1 MARPGRAARSVAR
14 RGATGALTG
23 RGPRTPLPRWI
34 ASLAS
39 SARERSNDLLSFL
52 LPQRCPVCGEPA
64 DPVRF
69 FCERCE
75 RALPRLGVPVC
86 ARCLCEDAP
95 ADACLRHP
103 GDRVHA
109 AFVYDEAVAALVHA
123 LKFGSRPDLGRG
135 FAPALAESLP
145 ARWRRPALVTAVPL
159 HGTRRRERG
168 YDQAAAIAEALADAL
183 GAPFSGALLE
193 RTRETR
199 AQSSLGPGERRRNV
213 RGAFRVRHP
222 DGSLAGG
229 CSSWTTCSPR
239 APRWRRPW
247 RRCARRVPARRAQRS
262 RGPNDG
268 ARLQGG
274 SLHL

>member
-1 MARPGRAARSVAR
+1 M
-14 RGATGALTG
+14 
-23 RGPRTPLPRWI
+23 
-34 ASLAS
+34 
-39 SARERSNDLLSFL
+39 SFL

-64 DPVRF
+64 DPARF
-69 FCERCE
+69 FCERCA

-123 LKFGSRPDLGRG
+123 LKFGSRPDLGRA

-199 AQSSLGPGERRRNV
+199 AQSSLGPRERRRNV

-222 DGSLAGG
+222 GWITG
-229 CSSWTTCSPR
+229 
-239 APRWRRPW
+239 
-247 RRCARRVPARRAQRS
+247 RRVLVVDDVLTTGATLAEAMSALRAA
-262 RGPNDG
+262 G
-268 ARLQGG
+268 ARTAGATLAWAQ
-274 SLHL
+274 

>member
-1 MARPGRAARSVAR
+1 LQA
-14 RGATGALTG
+14 
-23 RGPRTPLPRWI
+23 
-34 ASLAS
+34 LAS
-39 SARERSNDLLSFL
+39 RTLHALASTARERSEDLLSFL

-64 DPVRF
+64 DPARF

-75 RALPRLGVPVC
+75 RALPRLGMPVC
-86 ARCLCEDAP
+86 ARCLGEGAP

-109 AFVYDEAVAALVHA
+109 AFVYDEAVAALVRA

-168 YDQAAAIAEALADAL
+168 YDQAAVIAEALADAL
-183 GAPFSGALLE
+183 GAPFSGASSA
-193 RTRETR
+193 R
-199 AQSSLGPGERRRNV
+199 ARRARSRASARASAGGTCAV
-213 RGAFRVRHP
+213 RSACATP
-222 DGSLAGG
+222 DGSPAGG
-229 CSSWTTCSPR
+229 CWSWTTCSPR
-239 APRWRRPW
+239 APRWPRPW
-247 RRCARRVPARRAQRS
+247 RRCARRVPARRAPRS

-268 ARLQGG
+268 ARLRGG